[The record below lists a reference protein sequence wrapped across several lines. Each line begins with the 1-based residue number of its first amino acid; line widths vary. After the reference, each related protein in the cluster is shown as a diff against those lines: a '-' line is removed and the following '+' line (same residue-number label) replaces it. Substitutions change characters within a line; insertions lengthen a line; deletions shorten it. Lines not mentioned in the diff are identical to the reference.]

1 MLSLLYLFITQL
13 AESLPPG
20 VVGINDNDNDNN
32 ATTIYPISWIILFKR
47 DNMPK
52 EEILLLLLFHRREN
66 GKIKKLNNWEFPV
79 WQGGNKPD

>member
-1 MLSLLYLFITQL
+1 MLSLLYLFISQF

-32 ATTIYPISWIILFKR
+32 AMTIYPTSWIILFKR

-66 GKIKKLNNWEFPV
+66 GKIKKLNNWEFLV

>member
-52 EEILLLLLFHRREN
+52 EEILLLLLFHRR
-66 GKIKKLNNWEFPV
+66 GKWKDKEVKQLGVPGVAGW
-79 WQGGNKPD
+79 